1 VYALSSQ
8 RREGVARTYRVNVV
22 SGKMDFWKTF
32 GADLPAG
39 GAGVGGP
46 HFSGDGNA
54 YAYVYD
60 QVLSEAYVVKGLK

>member
-1 VYALSSQ
+1 
-8 RREGVARTYRVNVV
+8 
-22 SGKMDFWKTF
+22 MDFWKTF

-46 HFSGDGNA
+46 RFSRDGNA

-60 QVLSEAYVVKGLK
+60 QVLSEAYDVKGLK